1 VGSVKLINNII
12 NQRGTPAFNSNTLAN
27 RPAAGYVGRIFIS
40 TDTFVIQRDNG
51 TTWDNIGGGGGGI
64 SGSGAAGQVTFWT
77 GASAVS
83 GDNAFHWDN
92 VNKRLGLGTIAP
104 GVRLDI
110 HGTGVLQQLNGTTTN
125 NAYLDFQNAGATQWR
140 LGNTYN
146 GGNRLFQII
155 DQVGSRNTILVNN
168 NGQFGINMPTTSFLG
183 INSSAELHYTTN
195 QFIYRYFS
203 YSSLGLGVQ
212 LAGIY
217 TRSNTPG
224 TFSATTNGDVLLNL
238 STQGSTNTAYT
249 NVSGS
254 LRFLQNGTVGA
265 SFVPVNMD
273 IILDNGTGA
282 TGYSILFNCTGFGRI
297 SGRLNV
303 NNATDN
309 ALFELNNN
317 GNFYT
322 GGLSPTILTVNAN
335 TTMARTV
342 TGYYVTATATLTLPS
357 AASLNNVYWIIAASG
372 VTVTVN
378 RAGSDDI
385 LNLAGTSVTSI
396 TITSNQRA
404 MFYVGGGTRTFLI
417 SQA

>member
-1 VGSVKLINNII
+1 MGSVKLINNII

-51 TTWDNIGGGGGGI
+51 TGWDNIGGGGI
-64 SGSGAAGQVTFWT
+64 SGTGAAGQVTFWT

-83 GDNAFHWDN
+83 GDNLFHWDN
-92 VNKRLGLGTIAP
+92 TNKRLGLGTAAP

-110 HGTGVLQQLNGTTTN
+110 HGTGVIQQLNGTGTN
-125 NAYLDFQNAGATQWR
+125 NAYLDFQNAGTTRWR
-140 LGNTYN
+140 IGNNYN
-146 GGNRLFQII
+146 GAAPLFQII
-155 DQVGSRNTILVNN
+155 ETTNNVNALTINNAAQVGINLPGTTFLGTNETLAIYSFKQGLESFIRHFNYN
-168 NGQFGINMPTTSFLG
+168 NGSGQGC
-183 INSSAELHYTTN
+183 
-195 QFIYRYFS
+195 RYD
-203 YSSLGLGVQ
+203 Q
-212 LAGIY
+212 RY
-217 TRSNTPG
+217 TRATTAGS
-224 TFSATTNGDVLLNL
+224 FSATLNADAL
-238 STQGSTNTAYT
+238 GGWSTFGSTNSGWAGAYFCT
-249 NVSGS
+249 VT
-254 LRFLQNGTVGA
+254 QIGTVGTFIP
-265 SFVPVNMD
+265 SELRHD
-273 IILDNGTGA
+273 LYGA
-282 TGYSILFNCTGFGRI
+282 TAISNVITQSSNGFTSFSTRV
-297 SGRLNV
+297 NV
-303 NNATDN
+303 NGATDN
-309 ALFELNNN
+309 AFFELNNN

-322 GGLSPTILTVNAN
+322 GGLSPTILTVNTN
-335 TTMARTV
+335 TTMVRTV